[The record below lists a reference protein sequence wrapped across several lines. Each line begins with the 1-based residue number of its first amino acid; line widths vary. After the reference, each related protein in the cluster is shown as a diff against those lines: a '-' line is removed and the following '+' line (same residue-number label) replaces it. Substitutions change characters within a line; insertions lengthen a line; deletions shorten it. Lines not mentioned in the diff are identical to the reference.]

1 MLIQYLL
8 LLFIPLTVGPY
19 ADSDYVDSDKLELA
33 LVLDESLGHFWAI
46 ELNLDE
52 SNTELALVHAAHPI
66 SELYPI
72 MKPYLVAADPQLDD
86 AMRTTLINISSQIGK
101 DATMLDAQDAI
112 NDGRDIINRV
122 RDALI
127 GDLSN
132 DAHFKLKVVESLLRT
147 SMVEYNEAYEDGI
160 IVEVA
165 EFQDGS
171 AFVWRSEQIVNTI
184 SPDEYDAHELEEILE
199 YLEISRKLMND
210 ISTPEMVEASLFR
223 VIYEITGHES
233 SSDNLD
239 EYFENIYELLDD
251 VVKYHEINPDLA
263 VKAAAVAYID
273 NYEFIEGPLDSV
285 DSILMEDIEKLLRKD
300 LRSLL
305 KENAPKDEIIINV
318 DTITSKLN
326 YAQTLLESAETIQE
340 YIILS
345 PKEQYQSGVTSRDVL
360 CNHDLILIIRS
371 NDLPACVTESSAQI
385 LVERQLAS
393 MP

>member
-1 MLIQYLL
+1 
-8 LLFIPLTVGPY
+8 
-19 ADSDYVDSDKLELA
+19 
-33 LVLDESLGHFWAI
+33 
-46 ELNLDE
+46 
-52 SNTELALVHAAHPI
+52 
-66 SELYPI
+66 
-72 MKPYLVAADPQLDD
+72 
-86 AMRTTLINISSQIGK
+86 
-101 DATMLDAQDAI
+101 
-112 NDGRDIINRV
+112 
-122 RDALI
+122 
-127 GDLSN
+127 
-132 DAHFKLKVVESLLRT
+132 
-147 SMVEYNEAYEDGI
+147 MVEYNEAYEDGI

-171 AFVWRSEQIVNTI
+171 AFVWRSEQIINTI

-199 YLEISRKLMND
+199 YLEISRELMND

-300 LRSLL
+300 LRSMLQ
-305 KENAPKDEIIINV
+305 ENAPKDEIIIML
-318 DTITSKLN
+318 IPLHLIKLCSN
-326 YAQTLLESAETIQE
+326 SLESAETIQEYIILSPKTNRGHLLDAPYGETIQE

-345 PKEQYQSGVTSRDVL
+345 PKEQYQSV
-360 CNHDLILIIRS
+360 
-371 NDLPACVTESSAQI
+371 
-385 LVERQLAS
+385 
-393 MP
+393 